1 WRNGGLSDPMVRAVY
16 VCICNGITDHD
27 IRRAAEAGCGTLSE
41 LTMRTGVGACCGSCV
56 EPATALLEEARP
68 AAPGLLASPRLAAR
82 AAAEAR
88 RGLRAAMGARGPTPH
103 RLQRPAIACTSPR

>member
-1 WRNGGLSDPMVRAVY
+1 MVRAVY

-56 EPATALLEEARP
+56 ETATALLEEARP
-68 AAPGLLASPRLAAR
+68 AAPGLLVSLPLVAR
-82 AAAEAR
+82 AA
-88 RGLRAAMGARGPTPH
+88 
-103 RLQRPAIACTSPR
+103 